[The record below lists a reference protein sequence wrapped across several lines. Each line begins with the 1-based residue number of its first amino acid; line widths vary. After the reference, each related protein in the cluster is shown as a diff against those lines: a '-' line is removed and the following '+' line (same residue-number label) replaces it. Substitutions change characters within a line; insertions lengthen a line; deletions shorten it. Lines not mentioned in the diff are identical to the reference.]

1 MNVNNPPVGVAKII
15 SQEQAVDTCL
25 DYMGKRMRGEIP
37 LYKTKFNNINNALG
51 GSIEPNSI
59 LTLAGISGS
68 GKSTMATQII
78 YSIIDNLNVEGK
90 EGVALRFNFEMLAFK
105 TVGREF
111 ASIAKKSVGSLYSQ
125 KETLS
130 EEEYER
136 IKRYIAPKVKQKNV
150 FYVEE
155 PETVLG
161 IINTIYYYWQQ
172 MCEIPKKKDM
182 LFIAEID
189 HALLIDGNGEEDKEK
204 IDKLMRG
211 LMALKKKIQR
221 MGGFILF
228 IVLSQLNRDIE
239 SVDRV
244 KVPNMHRPMKKDLS
258 SSDWMFQAS
267 DYVLVGH
274 VPASLNL
281 PYYTEKKLP
290 VRIMTDKIKRI
301 EYPFIYYHL
310 IKNRDGMG
318 GLTCAMIGNL
328 SNFEFIEVLP
338 EDLRRYIIES
348 QSGEIFMNNNV

>member
-1 MNVNNPPVGVAKII
+1 MVNNVPQGIARII
-15 SQEQAVDTCL
+15 TQEEAVNTCL
-25 DYMGKRMRGEIP
+25 DYIGKRMRGEIP
-37 LYKTKFNNINNALG
+37 LYKTKFTNINNAFG

-68 GKSTMATQII
+68 GKSTMSTQII
-78 YSIIDNLNVEGK
+78 YSIIDNLNDEGK

-111 ASIAKKSVGSLYSQ
+111 ASIAKKSVGTLYSQ
-125 KETLS
+125 KEKLS
-130 EEEYER
+130 DEEYER
-136 IKRYIAPKVKQKNV
+136 IKRYVAPKVKQKNV

-155 PETVLG
+155 PETTVG
-161 IINTIYYYWQQ
+161 ILNTIYYYWQQ

-189 HALLIDGNGEEDKEK
+189 HALLVDGNGEEDKEK

-211 LMALKKKIQR
+211 FMVLKKKIAR

-244 KVPNMHRPMKKDLS
+244 KVPNLHRPMKKDLS
-258 SSDWMFQAS
+258 SSDWMYQAS

-274 VPASLNL
+274 MPASLNL
-281 PYYTEKKLP
+281 PYYTERKLP
-290 VRIMTDKIKRI
+290 VRIMTDKIRRI

-310 IKNRDGMG
+310 LKNRDGEG
-318 GLTCAMIGNL
+318 GFTCAMIGNL
-328 SNFEFIEVLP
+328 ANFEFIEVLP
-338 EDLRRYIIES
+338 EDLKRYTIES
-348 QSGEIFMNNNV
+348 QSTEIFIDNNV